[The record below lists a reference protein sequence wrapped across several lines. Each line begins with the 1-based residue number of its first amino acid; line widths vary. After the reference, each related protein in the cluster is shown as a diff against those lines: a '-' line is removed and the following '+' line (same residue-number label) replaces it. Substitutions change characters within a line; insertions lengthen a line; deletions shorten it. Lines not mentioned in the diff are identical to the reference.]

1 MSELDYLRQEESR
14 LIDEIVRLRK
24 QVYVMRDVLARI
36 ASEPGNEMVWT
47 LAMYGLKETG
57 EDHVV

>member
-24 QVYVMRDVLARI
+24 QVYVMRDVLALI
-36 ASEPGNEMVWT
+36 ASEPGNEMVWM
-47 LAMYGLKETG
+47 LAMYGLKEAG
-57 EDHVV
+57 ENEL

>member
-1 MSELDYLRQEESR
+1 MDYLRQEESR

>member
-1 MSELDYLRQEESR
+1 MDYLRQEESR

-57 EDHVV
+57 ENEL